1 MFLNTSLIGKSLQ
14 LGLAVMLAA
23 CCTVA
28 TAQAEITPIGGKIVN
43 VSHEK
48 ITLANKTVADKVSV
62 TIDPC
67 TTPGQLKTLTY
78 NPSTVSDR
86 HTLGFLYEANLN
98 QARSPFMTKPQPQV
112 NGFGLFWVDTNN
124 HISRSGFLGHNV
136 GCGQIGS
143 LSGQF

>member
-1 MFLNTSLIGKSLQ
+1 MFLSQSIVGRSLH
-14 LGLAVMLAA
+14 LGLAIAVAA
-23 CCTVA
+23 CCTI
-28 TAQAEITPIGGKIVN
+28 TAAHADVHTIGGKVVN

-48 ITLANKTVADKVSV
+48 ITLPNKTVADKVSV

-67 TTPGQLKTLTY
+67 DAPGTLKTLTY

-112 NGFGLFWVDTNN
+112 NGFGLFWVDANN

-136 GCGQIGS
+136 GCGQVNQ
-143 LSGQF
+143 LTGQF